1 MDTRAKTSSVAASL
15 AHPDVARWVD
25 GIGVIDAHAQLGE
38 EHPYSIDADALL
50 RHMDAAGVATAI
62 ARPTGAEL
70 VAYNRAGNDRLLT
83 AGPRIKAMIS
93 VNPWFGAPAVDEMCR
108 CHDRGAVG
116 LFLHPSRQGFMPT
129 ERIAEPV
136 IGLAA
141 KWNWPITFHTGT
153 YIQSDVLAVVEVA
166 RRFPS
171 VPFVI
176 GWAGFTDM
184 WFELPGVMGETTNL
198 YFDAGMIW
206 ASAVHQVAN
215 LHGGHRVLFG
225 GGLPRNR
232 YATVLA
238 ALARWDFTPEQK
250 RAILR
255 DNAVRIFGLGT
266 QA

>member
-1 MDTRAKTSSVAASL
+1 METPAQSSSSAAFPVR
-15 AHPDVARWVD
+15 PDVARWLD

-38 EHPYSIDADALL
+38 EHPYSLDSAALL

-62 ARPTGAEL
+62 ARPMGAEL
-70 VAYNRAGNDRLLT
+70 VAYNRAGNDRLLA
-83 AGPRIKAMIS
+83 AGPRVKAMIS
-93 VNPWFGAPAVDEMCR
+93 VNPWFGAPAADEMRRCR
-108 CHDRGAVG
+108 DRGAVG

-129 ERIAEPV
+129 ESIAAPV

-166 RRFPS
+166 RRFPGA
-171 VPFVI
+171 PFVI

-206 ASAVHQVAN
+206 ASAVHDVAN
-215 LHGGHRVLFG
+215 LHGAHRVLFG

-238 ALARWDFTPEQK
+238 GMARWNFTHEQK

-255 DNAVRIFGLGT
+255 DNAARLFGLGT